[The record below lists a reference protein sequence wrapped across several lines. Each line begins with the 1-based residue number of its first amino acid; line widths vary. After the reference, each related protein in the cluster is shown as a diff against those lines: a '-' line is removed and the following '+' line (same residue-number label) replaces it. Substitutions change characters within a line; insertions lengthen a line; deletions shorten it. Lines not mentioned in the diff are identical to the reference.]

1 MSSNLVKGYNGI
13 MDLDLNLVPSK
24 FHKEA
29 VEQHYKDIDNYKKE
43 QALLPEKLRYENTVI
58 KAEKVIEIEK
68 LALQR
73 RIKEKY
79 DEDTKRIN
87 NLYKKGMQVKLESS

>member
-29 VEQHYKDIDNYKKE
+29 VEQHYKDIEEYKAE
-43 QALLPEKLRYENTVI
+43 QYLLPENLRYENTVL
-58 KAEKVIEIEK
+58 KAEKIIKIEK
-68 LALQR
+68 LALQK

-79 DEDTKRIN
+79 DEDTKKIERLSN
-87 NLYKKGMQVKLESS
+87 KH

>member
-1 MSSNLVKGYNGI
+1 

-29 VEQHYKDIDNYKKE
+29 IDQHYKDIENYKKE
-43 QALLPEKLRYENTVI
+43 QALLPKKLRYENTIV
-58 KAEKVIEIEK
+58 KAEKVIEIER
-68 LALQR
+68 LALQK

-79 DEDTKRIN
+79 DEDTRRIEEFSQRKR
-87 NLYKKGMQVKLESS
+87 

>member
-1 MSSNLVKGYNGI
+1 MSSNIVKGYNGI

-29 VEQHYKDIDNYKKE
+29 VEQHYKDIEEYKAE
-43 QALLPEKLRYENTVI
+43 QYLLPENLRYENTVL
-58 KAEKVIEIEK
+58 KAEKIIKIEK
-68 LALQR
+68 LALQK

-79 DEDTKRIN
+79 DEDTKKIE
-87 NLYKKGMQVKLESS
+87 KLSNKH

>member
-1 MSSNLVKGYNGI
+1 MSSNIVKGYNGI

-29 VEQHYKDIDNYKKE
+29 VEQHYRDIKEYKTE
-43 QALLPEKLRYENTVI
+43 QKLLPEKLRYENTVV
-58 KAEKVIEIEK
+58 KAEKVINAEK
-68 LALQR
+68 IALQK

-79 DEDTKRIN
+79 DEDSRRIENFSKKR
-87 NLYKKGMQVKLESS
+87 E